1 MIFLILEFTKYDSEY
16 RNDLTFVQPNEANV
30 SRHIFDQ
37 FRASSIADL
46 TLFLQLR
53 AEELIDNG
61 EGLFSM
67 LGGGYIDKD
76 DQNNLERSS
85 FITGRNG
92 SVYKEAFENAANDPH
107 YFQIAEKIKE
117 AQLQTF
123 IPYFLRSEHDVM
135 ESFNLVKDVLELKA
149 LKWENCQI
157 DCGSPEKLADLI
169 WSIHGNA
176 FEGSVRAML
185 SKHKTHHQ
193 PINLPI
199 TDKENLFKTIIE
211 AVKLHIN
218 IITKRDFANGQSTTS
233 YMYLVVKRKPR
244 K

>member
-1 MIFLILEFTKYDSEY
+1 MILLFLDFTKYSREY
-16 RNDLTFVQPNEANV
+16 KNDLTFVQPNEANV

-37 FRASSIADL
+37 FRSSSMADL
-46 TLFLQLR
+46 TRFLQLR
-53 AEELIDNG
+53 AEELCDNG
-61 EGLFSM
+61 EGLYLM
-67 LGGGYIDKD
+67 LGGGYLDKD
-76 DQNNLERSS
+76 DQNNQQRCS
-85 FITGRNG
+85 FIKGRNG
-92 SVYKEAFENAANDPH
+92 SVYKEAFENAANDPE
-107 YFQIAEKIKE
+107 YFRIADKIKE

-149 LKWENCQI
+149 LKCEDCQI
-157 DCGSPEKLADLI
+157 DCGSPEKLAELI

-176 FEGSVRAML
+176 FEGSVKAML
-185 SKHKTHHQ
+185 STHKALHN
-193 PINLPI
+193 PINVPI
-199 TDKENLFKTIIE
+199 NDTENLFKTIIG
-211 AVKLHIN
+211 ALKLHID